1 MLNNKKSK
9 KESLI
14 KNYKNQLNPNNRK
27 VNPSE
32 IAFKKDFCLNSI
44 SNNLHRYS
52 SYKDTLLTLNPHQ
65 NIRSNHKSKEK
76 KSRIQ
81 NLSKNHTNFST
92 SKPSIK
98 TIVNI
103 CFSDKDK
110 NTPITAFTPKLNLL
124 KYLPSNNNNT
134 MPQKNKQDNHPNFN
148 IISNNN
154 HNNNL
159 NNNIINNNKNMD
171 YVHTSIT
178 RKSME
183 DELISMEEKIF
194 QLKLQ
199 NSRFENELRIL
210 TEKNKSLN
218 DVIDIKDKD
227 MNMYKNKF
235 NKLYNDSTEEINS
248 LSEKYKILSKK
259 TNTQYSRAILTIKS
273 LINIVVDLSET
284 IIITGNVNNSNNTY
298 KGGVALTK
306 RKSSSANLS
315 ITDLSFDIYESN
327 TISGQENTNK
337 DSNDDKKLYMLK
349 QIKDIIIE
357 KLNNIIKEFNLI
369 LDNTI
374 VDKIE
379 HIRNWNLQ
387 SAKYSLRNSF
397 NNKKNVNN
405 NNTNNN
411 INDDILGSLSKFQTS
426 LYDVSN
432 DFDLS
437 VSKSFYYNCKG
448 RSVSPRFNNSVI
460 NTNNKLTISN
470 NNIKCCSNKFND
482 RTNSIG
488 FFDNKSNN
496 LKSDNNRNNEDKKN
510 NILGHSIGD
519 FISCDSNSLFKSVN
533 KNIQLCEKC
542 NSEKNDDKDESKR
555 TKSDQRS
562 RSNSLSF
569 TNNLFLDDN
578 HENEKIEN
586 KEEDTKNNNV
596 RNRNEKILENK
607 DSILDI
613 GNFTLKDDEN

>member
-1 MLNNKKSK
+1 MLNSKKSK
-9 KESLI
+9 KETLI
-14 KNYKNQLNPNNRK
+14 KNYKNQLNPNNK
-27 VNPSE
+27 KANNNE
-32 IAFKKDFCLNSI
+32 IAFKKDLYLNSI
-44 SNNLHRYS
+44 SNNIHRYS
-52 SYKDTLLTLNPHQ
+52 SYKDTLLALNPHQ
-65 NIRSNHKSKEK
+65 NIKSNFNKSKEK
-76 KSRIQ
+76 KPHTQ
-81 NLSKNHTNFST
+81 NLSKNHTTNFSNT
-92 SKPSIK
+92 KPSIK

-103 CFSDKDK
+103 CFTDKDK
-110 NTPITAFTPKLNLL
+110 NTPVTAFSPKLNLL
-124 KYLPSNNNNT
+124 KYLPINNNNNT
-134 MPQKNKQDNHPNFN
+134 MPQKNKQENFQ
-148 IISNNN
+148 
-154 HNNNL
+154 NNNL
-159 NNNIINNNKNMD
+159 NNNTINNNKIID
-171 YVHTSIT
+171 VHSSLT
-178 RKSME
+178 RKSIE
-183 DELISMEEKIF
+183 EELMSMEEKLF

-199 NSRFENELRIL
+199 NSRLENEIRIL

-218 DVIDIKDKD
+218 EVIDIKDKD

-284 IIITGNVNNSNNTY
+284 ILITGNINNNY
-298 KGGVALTK
+298 KGGIISTK
-306 RKSSSANLS
+306 RRSSANLS

-337 DSNDDKKLYMLK
+337 ESNDDKRLYILK

-369 LDNTI
+369 LDSNI
-374 VDKIE
+374 VEKIE
-379 HIRNWNLQ
+379 HIRSWNLQ
-387 SAKYSLRNSF
+387 SAKYSLINSL
-397 NNKKNVNN
+397 NNKKNINN
-405 NNTNNN
+405 YNLNNN

-432 DFDLS
+432 DFDFS

-470 NNIKCCSNKFND
+470 NNIKSSSNKFND

-488 FFDNKSNN
+488 FFDNKTNN

-510 NILGHSIGD
+510 NILGYSIGD
-519 FISCDSNSLFKSVN
+519 FISCDSNSIFKTTN
-533 KNIQLCEKC
+533 KYIKLHEKC
-542 NSEKNDDKDESKR
+542 NSEKNDEKDESKKN
-555 TKSDQRS
+555 KSDQKS

-569 TNNLFLDDN
+569 TNNLFLDEN
-578 HENEKIEN
+578 HENEKNEN
-586 KEEDTKNNNV
+586 RETNNKINNV
-596 RNRNEKILENK
+596 RNGNEKIIDTK